1 MLMLVAGCSFE
12 KTTARPAHYPTG
24 CPPGS
29 DLLPKKTNLRKPM
42 KTCHGPTMVWTNTGL
57 HSRKPTKLRKNGI
70 FLDNL
75 ITKKMIVHSCYQR
88 VPCTNNGFSTKSNL
102 VPKTIDACVSDVTLI
117 HFGWLLNPHVWCW
130 GQSLLAQFH
139 GWWLNFLSLTA
150 EFHENSISYRSSTIY
165 TKNDLLLLLV
175 KKYNF

>member
-1 MLMLVAGCSFE
+1 MFLSCSVQTMLMLVVGCSFG

-29 DLLPKKTNLRKPM
+29 ALLPKKANLRKPM

-75 ITKKMIVHSCYQR
+75 ITKKMIVHNCYRR
-88 VPCTNNGFSTKSNL
+88 VPCTNYRFSTKSNL

-117 HFGWLLNPHVWCW
+117 HFG
-130 GQSLLAQFH
+130 
-139 GWWLNFLSLTA
+139 
-150 EFHENSISYRSSTIY
+150 
-165 TKNDLLLLLV
+165 
-175 KKYNF
+175 